1 LFDDNLFRSLIKSN
15 QAFIATFKE
24 LLFKHNLTVTDFCDK
39 TKIPES
45 TAYKILSNPQKD
57 FRVSTLRNIIH
68 AVQKLEGTLNEGI
81 VVGIITTRGALDL
94 VNRRIHLFN
103 KDIIIKEYP
112 ATTIEE
118 EIIQGIRAEREGIS
132 GIICGPIAA
141 TTLEKVVNIPVI
153 TIRFERNLLMD
164 SIEKLLRKI

>member
-1 LFDDNLFRSLIKSN
+1 MDDDKLLRSLIKSN

-24 LLFKHNLTVTDFCDK
+24 LLFKHNMTVTDFCEK

-45 TAYKILSNPQKD
+45 TAYKILSDPQKD
-57 FRVSTLRNIIH
+57 FRVSTLRNLIH
-68 AVQKLEGTLNEGI
+68 AVQKLEGTLNEGT
-81 VVGIITTRGALDL
+81 VFGIITTRGALDL
-94 VNRRIHLFN
+94 VNRRIRLFN

-118 EIIQGIRAEREGIS
+118 EIIQGIRAEREGVS

-153 TIRFERNLLMD
+153 TIRFERRLLME
-164 SIEKLLRKI
+164 SIEKLLSKI